1 MTPITPKILNPKII
15 FLFSTTRAM
24 VRSESE
30 MPQRVERWNRSYEN
44 IELSCDYARCA
55 PCTYPNCQRYVRV
68 KKTAKKAF
76 AK

>member
-1 MTPITPKILNPKII
+1 MPKRI
-15 FLFSTTRAM
+15 
-24 VRSESE
+24 EG
-30 MPQRVERWNRSYEN
+30 WNKSYEN
-44 IELSCDYARCA
+44 IESSCDEASCA

>member
-1 MTPITPKILNPKII
+1 MPQRVERWN
-15 FLFSTTRAM
+15 
-24 VRSESE
+24 RSYENIELSCDYARCA
-30 MPQRVERWNRSYEN
+30 PCTQRVERWNRSYEN

>member
-1 MTPITPKILNPKII
+1 
-15 FLFSTTRAM
+15 M

-68 KKTAKKAF
+68 KKTAKRAF